1 MENLFATVK
10 LVQTTEVTQSD
21 IDTFNELSNKLDSEL
36 EYLVGVSATH
46 FGMDKRIIRI
56 DNLTLVNPTVVERKN
71 PVIYLE
77 TDGRK
82 PKLRRVLRY
91 GYLRVNT
98 DNLGEVEFKSDND
111 NWKNVDV
118 LMTDGGLQEAVAVQ
132 RLMDGLD
139 GISNTSP
146 LRRYDIS
153 VRSNKIP
160 RNQKVMLQS
169 PKGDMIFI
177 KYKLADTYIDNGY
190 KLM

>member
-1 MENLFATVK
+1 MENLFVTVK
-10 LVQTTEVTQSD
+10 LVQTSEVTQSD
-21 IDTFNELSNKLDSEL
+21 IDKFNELSNELDNEL

-46 FGMDKRIIRI
+46 FGIDKRIIRI

-82 PKLRRVLRY
+82 PKLRKVLRY
-91 GYLRVNT
+91 GYLKVNT
-98 DNLGEVEFKSDND
+98 DNLGQVEFKSDND

-132 RLMDGLD
+132 RLIDGLD
-139 GISNTSP
+139 GIPNTSP

-153 VRSNKIP
+153 VRSQKIP

-169 PKGDMIFI
+169 PSGDMVFI
-177 KYKLADTYIDNGY
+177 KYKLADTYIDTGY